1 MARMGAG
8 VAAKTTRGGAEPGCN
23 ETLGWWWPLVIALWF
38 GLVAGLVELLLL
50 VIRVELLD
58 KGFFLRIR
66 HIVWMG
72 PISDVLIFGA
82 VGFLMIVPWPKIGRL
97 PVRMTFAILLFLGLM
112 SQLLL
117 LRGLNFLSC
126 AVFSAGLACQA
137 SRRFATY
144 RRGIA
149 SAIRWSAPLL
159 ASVLAGVLALAILRN
174 ADVSSSLSGRTVAE
188 RGAPNVLLIAMD
200 TVRAD
205 HLSVYGYHR
214 ATSPRLERL
223 AARGIRFDLARSTA
237 PWTLPSHASMFTGR
251 WPHELGVERLGWLDG
266 SRPTLAEHLRSR
278 GYETAGFVA
287 NTFFCGHESGLDRGF
302 DTYQDYPVGPTEVL
316 RSSSMGWL
324 LAQTAS
330 RVCGELAWLLGGD
343 PGAGITLD
351 FARKEAGAVSAEFLS
366 WLDRK
371 RSRPFF
377 AFLNYFDAHDPYLP
391 VRDGRIVLDSARKSR
406 AAYAMLRDW
415 QKLQKDELSTADRG
429 LALAAYDE
437 CIAALDRELGKLFD
451 ELERRGVLDD
461 TLLIVTADH
470 GEQFGEHGD
479 FGHGFSVYQA
489 EVRVPLLIHFPRK
502 VPKGHVVRE
511 AVSLRDVPST
521 VLELAGLDSRSP
533 FPGNSLSAF
542 WKAGEPACSREAS
555 APLSELAA
563 PIETASSRPTP
574 PESSGSVQSVVADR
588 HVFIRHAG
596 GGEELY
602 DLDADPEERS
612 NLIASANPERVERLR
627 GLLEEKPGSRSS
639 HRPVSS
645 LIDP

>member
-1 MARMGAG
+1 MARTSAG
-8 VAAKTTRGGAEPGCN
+8 DAGENERGGVEPRSA
-23 ETLGWWWPLVIALWF
+23 ETLGGWWPLAIALWC
-38 GLVAGLVELLLL
+38 GLVAGLLELLLL

-58 KGFFLRIR
+58 KGFFLRSR
-66 HIVWMG
+66 HFVWMV
-72 PISDVLIFGA
+72 PLSDVLIFGV
-82 VGFLMIVPWPKIGRL
+82 VGFLMMVPWPHIGRL
-97 PVRMTFAILLFLGLM
+97 PVRIAFALLLFLGLM
-112 SQLLL
+112 SQFLL
-117 LRGLNFLSC
+117 LRGLNSLAC
-126 AVFSAGLACQA
+126 ALFSAGLAYQV
-137 SRRFATY
+137 SRRVAPYGQGF
-144 RRGIA
+144 A

-159 ASVLAGVLALAILRN
+159 ASILAGVLAVGVLRN
-174 ADVSSSLSGRTVAE
+174 AVGSSSVSGSTVVE
-188 RGAPNVLLIAMD
+188 RSAPNVLLIVMD

-214 ATSPRLERL
+214 ETSPRLERL

-237 PWTLPSHASMFTGR
+237 PWTLPSHASMFTGC
-251 WPHELGVERLGWLDG
+251 WPHELGVEQLGWLNG
-266 SRPTLAEHLRSR
+266 GRPTLAEHLRSR

-302 DTYQDYPVGPTEVL
+302 DTYRDYPVGPAEVL

-330 RVCGELAWLLGGD
+330 RVRGELAWLFAGD

-351 FARKEAGAVSAEFLS
+351 FARKEASTVNAEFLS

-391 VRDGRIVLDSARKSR
+391 VRDGRIVLDSAPKSR

-415 QKLQKDELSTADRG
+415 QRLKKDELSATDRE
-429 LALAAYDE
+429 LAMSAYDE

-451 ELERRGVLDD
+451 ALERTGILDD

-479 FGHGFSVYQA
+479 FGHGFSVYQP
-489 EVRVPLLIHFPRK
+489 EVHVPLLIHFPRK
-502 VPKGHVVRE
+502 VPQGHVVRE

-521 VLELAGLDSRSP
+521 VLELAGLTGRSP
-533 FPGNSLSAF
+533 FPGESLTAF
-542 WKAGEPACSREAS
+542 WNGGEPACSREAF

-563 PIETASSRPTP
+563 PIETAHAMPAA
-574 PESSGSVQSVVADR
+574 PEYSGSVQSVVSGR
-588 HVFIRHAG
+588 HVFIRHGG

-602 DLDADPEERS
+602 DLQADPEERS
-612 NLIASANPERVERLR
+612 NLIASADPKLVERLR
-627 GLLEEKPGSRSS
+627 SWLAV
-639 HRPVSS
+639 RPSARR
-645 LIDP
+645 